1 MKRHGYLFDKIV
13 SLDNLYLAEKR
24 ARAAKGWMSAVRH
37 FEENLDNN
45 LRHIRNTL
53 INHTFTTSPYRT
65 KYAYYPKFREIFIV
79 PFAPDRIVQHALMAI
94 VEPIWDS
101 ILIDNTVSCR
111 KNRGIDYAFK
121 LAARFANTN
130 KYCLKCDISKFYPS
144 INHDILYELI
154 THKIKCPETLWL
166 IKDIVYSYGRQ
177 FGTATNSPIGNY
189 TSQWFGNLYL
199 DIVDRYATET
209 LHLDYIRYC
218 DDFIF
223 FSDDKDLLHHISNT
237 LPEFLM
243 EHRKLRLSKCD
254 IINLKNGLDF
264 VGYRFFPSGYI
275 LLRKRTAKVLKRR
288 FRRLRKRI
296 DKGVKVT
303 HPRVR
308 GKVASAIG
316 LLSRCNAHNL
326 KKSTGFYRLVRD
338 VQIRPRKK
346 RVNYYRVY

>member
-1 MKRHGYLFDKIV
+1 MKRYGNLFPKIV
-13 SLDNLYLAEKR
+13 EMDNLFLAERR
-24 ARAAKGWMSAVRH
+24 ARAAKGWMRAVQV
-37 FEENLDNN
+37 FELNLENN
-45 LRHIRNTL
+45 LRHIRNSL

-79 PFAPDRIVQHALMAI
+79 PFAPDRIVQHALMAV

-111 KNRGIDYAFK
+111 KGRGIDYAFTLSAK
-121 LAARFANTN
+121 FVNTN

-144 INHDILYELI
+144 INHNILFDLI
-154 THKIKCPETLWL
+154 QRKIKCPDTLWL

-177 FGTATNSPIGNY
+177 FNTETNSPIGNY

-199 DIVDRYATET
+199 DIIDRFATQV
-209 LHLDYIRYC
+209 LKVDYIRYC

-223 FSDDKDLLHHISNT
+223 FSNDKEQLQDIVEF
-237 LPEFLM
+237 LPEFLWDT
-243 EHRKLRLSKCD
+243 RRLKLSKCD
-254 IINLKNGLDF
+254 LFPTSRGLDF

-275 LLRKRTAKVLKRR
+275 LLRKRTVKALKRR
-288 FRRLRKRI
+288 FKRLYRRI
-296 DKGVKVT
+296 DNGAKVT
-303 HPRVR
+303 HSSIR

-326 KKSTGFYRLVRD
+326 KKHIRFYTLVRK
-338 VQIRPRKK
+338 VKIKPKKK
-346 RVNYYRVY
+346 RINYFKTY